1 MNTIS
6 TQKVAPIK
14 PSQSEAKRVRIVVY
28 VACALISI
36 ATNFFLGKDM
46 SWDMLNYHV
55 YAGFSALND
64 RFAQDYFAAGPQ
76 SYFNP
81 YAFVPF
87 YLLAWS
93 GLPALA
99 VGAILAVLH
108 SAILCL
114 TFELAMLVGPSRDLK
129 VRVTIGVCAIALA
142 FANPV
147 PMQQLGSTFADI
159 TTAELVLAGWLLLTS
174 AVRSPHVGRVMC
186 AGALLGIATALKL
199 TNAVHAVSACAL
211 VLWIPLPILKKIR
224 QGVFFA
230 V

>member
-87 YLLAWS
+87 YLLVKL
-93 GLPALA
+93 GLPGLV
-99 VGAILAVLH
+99 VGTV
-108 SAILCL
+108 
-114 TFELAMLVGPSRDLK
+114 LAMVQS
-129 VRVTIGVCAIALA
+129 V
-142 FANPV
+142 
-147 PMQQLGSTFADI
+147 
-159 TTAELVLAGWLLLTS
+159 
-174 AVRSPHVGRVMC
+174 
-186 AGALLGIATALKL
+186 
-199 TNAVHAVSACAL
+199 
-211 VLWIPLPILKKIR
+211 VLWITYELACCVCPPGGRKERLLFGLSATVLALMNPVLL
-224 QGVFFA
+224 
-230 V
+230 